1 MKGLRDSVCANDE
14 GPQEGSGS
22 CYGGGAR
29 SRLVD
34 AELRT
39 YKGRKAGVSEVAMYI
54 PTPKPTLPYQR

>member
-1 MKGLRDSVCANDE
+1 MKVRAIFVPTTRPTQQC
-14 GPQEGSGS
+14 SGS
-22 CYGGGAR
+22 CCGGGGR

-34 AELRT
+34 AELRA

>member
-1 MKGLRDSVCANDE
+1 MKVMAIFVPMTASRARADL
-14 GPQEGSGS
+14 S
-22 CYGGGAR
+22 CCGGGGR

-34 AELRT
+34 AELRA